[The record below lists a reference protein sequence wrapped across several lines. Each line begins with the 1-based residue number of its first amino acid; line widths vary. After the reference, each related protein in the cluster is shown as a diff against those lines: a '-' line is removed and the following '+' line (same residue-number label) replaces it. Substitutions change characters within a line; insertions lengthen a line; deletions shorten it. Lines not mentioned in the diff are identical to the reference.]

1 MRFGTGARGMS
12 FAHELVT
19 RDRFDPR
26 LPASTLL
33 TIHDY
38 PGSPVP
44 PLRKAHSMNE
54 LTVIAGAGDIG
65 HLVVARAAQPTYD
78 KLASTIGRMAKSG
91 GLDEAADR
99 VVTAGVDLWDA
110 EVQRAADKV
119 KGLSSR
125 AATQLANVADSAR
138 HRVER
143 PEVQY

>member
-1 MRFGTGARGMS
+1 MS
-12 FAHELVT
+12 FAHKLVT

-44 PLRKAHSMNE
+44 PLRKAHSMKE
-54 LTVIAGAGDIG
+54 FTVIPGAGEIG
-65 HLVVARAAQPTYD
+65 YLVVARTAQPTYD
-78 KLASTIGRMAKSG
+78 KLTDTIGRIAKSG

-110 EVQRAADKV
+110 AVQRAD
-119 KGLSSR
+119 
-125 AATQLANVADSAR
+125 VADSAR